1 VFSYS
6 LLPGDALVAVSCR
19 HYGINTIATFDED
32 FKRVPWL
39 KVVP

>member
-1 VFSYS
+1 MV
-6 LLPGDALVAVSCR
+6 LTCR
-19 HYGINTIATFDED
+19 NSDIETLATFDED